1 MSSEAK
7 RLTRERKIT
16 VETYSETKNHTIR
29 VYKKS
34 TDKNYVIL
42 VKMID
47 LQKRLYHQNLCH
59 LATKK
64 IKVSAVQNTLL
75 NSKSKNTKAKQINGI
90 VIMLKVS
97 TFVKILLIK

>member
-16 VETYSETKNHTIR
+16 VETYSETKIHTIC

-47 LQKRLYHQNLCH
+47 LQKRLYHQNLCP

>member
-16 VETYSETKNHTIR
+16 VETYSETKIHTIC

-47 LQKRLYHQNLCH
+47 LQKRLYHQNLCP

-75 NSKSKNTKAKQINGI
+75 NNKSKNTKAKQINGI

>member
-47 LQKRLYHQNLCH
+47 SQKRLYHQNLCP

-75 NSKSKNTKAKQINGI
+75 NNKSKNTKAKQINGI